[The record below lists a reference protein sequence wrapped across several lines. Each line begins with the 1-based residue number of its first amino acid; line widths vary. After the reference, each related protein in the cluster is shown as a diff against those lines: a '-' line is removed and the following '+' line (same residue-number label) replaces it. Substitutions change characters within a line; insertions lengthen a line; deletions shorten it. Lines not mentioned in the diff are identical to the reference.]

1 MRILRDRREVQYII
15 LRTILTIVKKHPR
28 IFQPY
33 LSDFYI
39 KASDPIFNRLLKLD
53 ILTLL
58 CSTTSNSSNSSGGG
72 GGGSNIYNILKEL
85 QIYMKH
91 NNIKFVCHTI
101 YAIGRICDYDS
112 RHNSDPNV
120 SNNITSK
127 ISIMCIQG
135 LFNMV
140 LYTKSEEI
148 QQACIITLRY
158 IIQQYY
164 CHTANNTT
172 TATTKSNNNNNNSN
186 NEVVS
191 KVIMQLI
198 KLLIISMLH
207 DISLQDNESAE
218 TQNNDEEGQTGEP
231 SKNQHYGNLV
241 IPVHSSLA
249 RSNIIWLISEY
260 HSIIS
265 NTTNNTTTTNINTTN
280 NITNIIPD
288 IMRIF
293 ALRFIHEEY
302 NTKIQILNCILKVS
316 LYTNYED
323 NQHIQCIMTYILEL
337 SRYDNNTDLR
347 DRSRALTA
355 LMGLV
360 PSVEGATGEGEKGGG
375 GSGSGGTQG
384 GGGGG
389 GQGEGP
395 QGVDEEALRQLG
407 VHTKA
412 ILINTKPPPIAS
424 LTTTTTTTGSAER
437 FRFGSLSSM
446 LGDTVPS
453 HSSLPS
459 WHTGVVDITLREPVK
474 PATPGDSTESFSQW
488 NAIKSGTS
496 GGVGGSMGD
505 GKVGRRHEKGFY
517 DERSTSS
524 SSSSEASD
532 SDSDSEEEESSSGSD
547 EDEESEEEESD
558 EGSVASDE
566 EEDSSESEEDEENE
580 ESDSS
585 SDDSDVPPPPR
596 QATTA
601 SVVANNQSQARGP
614 IRRLQPTTA
623 PSKQTKQ
630 AISTSPLDIF
640 SGPVTD
646 VLIPMSQPSPT
657 SPLIAQDLLTV
668 GHTLSTTH
676 HAHHTHTHMH
686 TLHSPSPLPLQQ
698 PQQIPPQSLS
708 SIQTIQAYTPATYN
722 PQQPTQPLSTSSR
735 MMITTSNPPLSSAYS
750 TNNTLYPNTNP
761 PMYNTAPPPTLPP
774 TPSPLFTPPDEE
786 ILSEPKI
793 ILKPDLTGGLTI
805 SLIYRLY
812 TQSTSY
818 IGAHCIYLIIHNQSD
833 RPFRRV
839 RVSFPVDIRAT
850 KVEEVAVLLPLQQ
863 VVVPVE
869 LVLNTYVGKS
879 VDF

>member
-1 MRILRDRREVQYII
+1 MRILRDRREVQYVI
-15 LRTILTIVKKHPR
+15 LHTILTIVKKHPR

-53 ILTLL
+53 ILALL

-101 YAIGRICDYDS
+101 YSIGRICDYDS
-112 RHNSDPNV
+112 RHNSDSSS
-120 SNNITSK
+120 SNNSTSK

-140 LYTKSEEI
+140 LYTKSEDI
-148 QQACIITLRY
+148 QEACIVTLRY

-164 CHTANNTT
+164 SNTTNNTT
-172 TATTKSNNNNNNSN
+172 TATTTKSNNNSN
-186 NEVVS
+186 NNDNQVVS

-198 KLLIISMLH
+198 KLLILSMLH

-218 TQNNDEEGQTGEP
+218 TRNNDEEGQTGET
-231 SKNQHYGNLV
+231 SKNQQYGNLL

-260 HSIIS
+260 HNIIS
-265 NTTNNTTTTNINTTN
+265 YTTTNNTTNNNSSSTANNNINN
-280 NITNIIPD
+280 MIPD

-302 NTKIQILNCILKVS
+302 NTKIQILNCILKIS

-375 GSGSGGTQG
+375 GSGTQG
-384 GGGGG
+384 S
-389 GQGEGP
+389 GQ
-395 QGVDEEALRQLG
+395 QGIDEEALRQLG

-424 LTTTTTTTGSAER
+424 LTTTTSTATAGGAER

-446 LGDTVPS
+446 LGYTVPS

-459 WHTGVVDITLREPVK
+459 WHTGPVDTTLREPVK
-474 PATPGDSTESFSQW
+474 PATPADSTESFSQW
-488 NAIKSGTS
+488 NAIKSGT
-496 GGVGGSMGD
+496 GGMGD

-524 SSSSEASD
+524 SSSSSDASNSD
-532 SDSDSEEEESSSGSD
+532 SDEEDESSSDDDEDDEEEEEEEEEEGGSEGEESD
-547 EDEESEEEESD
+547 ASDDEEEGEEDIGEGGEDEESDGSSD
-558 EGSVASDE
+558 E
-566 EEDSSESEEDEENE
+566 
-580 ESDSS
+580 
-585 SDDSDVPPPPR
+585 SDVPPPSR
-596 QATTA
+596 QPARA
-601 SVVANNQSQARGP
+601 SVVANNQSQTRGP
-614 IRRLQPTTA
+614 IRRLQPNTA

-630 AISTSPLDIF
+630 ATSTSQLDIF
-640 SGPVTD
+640 AGPTD
-646 VLIPMSQPSPT
+646 VLIPMSQPS
-657 SPLIAQDLLTV
+657 SPLIAQDLLNT
-668 GHTLSTTH
+668 GHTLLPTH
-676 HAHHTHTHMH
+676 HHHHTHTHAP
-686 TLHSPSPLPLQQ
+686 HSPPPPVQQQLP
-698 PQQIPPQSLS
+698 PNLS
-708 SIQTIQAYTPATYN
+708 SIQTTQAYTPAPYN
-722 PQQPTQPLSTSSR
+722 PQQPIQPISTSSR
-735 MMITTSNPPLSSAYS
+735 MMIHNTNPPPSAAYTTSN
-750 TNNTLYPNTNP
+750 NIYPNTNP
-761 PMYNTAPPPTLPP
+761 PPYNT
-774 TPSPLFTPPDEE
+774 TPSPLFTPPEE
-786 ILSEPKI
+786 EVLSEPKI

-812 TQSTSY
+812 TQSTAY

-839 RVSFPVDIRAT
+839 KVGFPADLRAT
-850 KVEEVAVLLPLQQ
+850 RVEEVVVLLPLQQ

-879 VDF
+879 VYV